1 MKARIAIR
9 PYGFGLTEA
18 THSAST
24 RGMPVNAMHEERK
37 LAPARMNRIM
47 HDRRVAPIRLALN
60 VVQFRPPD
68 HPAMT
73 SAPSTPYAAAPAAG
87 APPTP
92 ITHTTKTRT
101 RKTGP

>member
-47 HDRRVAPIRLALN
+47 HDRRVAPLKPALKG
-60 VVQFRPPD
+60 VHLGPPA
-68 HPAMT
+68 HPPRT
-73 SAPSTPYAAAPAAG
+73 RAPRTPHRAAPGAG
-87 APPTP
+87 APPRHPTP
-92 ITHTTKTRT
+92 TVHPDDTS
-101 RKTGP
+101 